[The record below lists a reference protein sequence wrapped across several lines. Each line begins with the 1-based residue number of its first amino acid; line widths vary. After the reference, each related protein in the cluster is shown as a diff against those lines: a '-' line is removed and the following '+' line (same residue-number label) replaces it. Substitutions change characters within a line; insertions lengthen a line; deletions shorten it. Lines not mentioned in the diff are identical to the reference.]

1 MTKMIKL
8 SLVAAV
14 AVAGF
19 TTTASA
25 QSLEDA
31 IKGVEVS
38 GFVSY
43 TAEKT
48 GVDTKEMQHD
58 IDIRAT
64 FKSKVNDKVTATVMF
79 DEITDDDTDV
89 EKNDGETV
97 ATQKSSYVDMRI
109 EKAYFTYKNA
119 GITSN
124 FGLMSAPLTDGLAAD
139 GITVSTKA
147 GALTVGGGYLYNTGA
162 GTQDVAFVTAAG
174 KAGPAGF
181 NVAYA
186 NLMESDA
193 DAASESASFLHAN
206 VNIMA
211 GPAKVAFDYS
221 TATGDAITTREG
233 ADQSQM
239 KVSASVKAGA
249 LNISA
254 AYGKNGADG
263 GSTQIDDSDYAGS
276 SITMASDKIDL
287 TAAGADATAMM
298 IAVSTKVGASD
309 TVKLAY
315 GTQTESEETAIAAT
329 FTHAMSKNFKVFA
342 NYETYDN
349 HVNETELTLGANYSF

>member
-25 QSLEDA
+25 QNLEDA

-48 GVDTKEMQHD
+48 GVDTAEMQHD

-64 FKSKVNDKVTATVMF
+64 FKSKVNDKVTAVVMF
-79 DEITDDDTDV
+79 DEAQDDDTDS
-89 EKNDGETV
+89 GSQTSSPTV
-97 ATQKSSYVDMRI
+97 MQI

-119 GITSN
+119 GISSN
-124 FGLMSAPLTDGLAAD
+124 FGLMSAPLTDGARAD

-147 GALTVGGGYLYNTGA
+147 GALTVGAGYLYNTSLGS
-162 GTQDVAFVTAAG
+162 QDVAFATVAG

-181 NVAYA
+181 SVAYA
-186 NLMESDA
+186 NLMETDA
-193 DAASESASFLHAN
+193 DATAESASYIHAN
-206 VNIMA
+206 VNMMA

-221 TATGDAITTREG
+221 TASGDAIDTAYTNT
-233 ADQSQM
+233 QSQM
-239 KVSASVKAGA
+239 KVSANVKAGA
-249 LNISA
+249 LSIDV
-254 AYGKNGADG
+254 AYAKNGSDG
-263 GSTQIDDSDYAGS
+263 ARTMIDGSGYAAS
-276 SITMASDKIDL
+276 SITMASDAVILAK
-287 TAAGADATAMM
+287 AGADATAMYA
-298 IAVSTKVGASD
+298 AVSTKVGANN

-315 GTQTESEETAIAAT
+315 GSVTADLASAEETAMAGT

-342 NYETYDN
+342 NYETYDKN
-349 HVNETELTLGANYSF
+349 AKETELTLGANYSF